1 MTDAGKG
8 MLVFGLYHP
17 KMDIPPLGK
26 QVAEGYTKKTKN
38 DPNRLIFQA
47 ADCLLVIADAVKR
60 AGSTDPEP
68 LTAALRETKL
78 TGTRGTIT
86 FSQDKGY
93 TFQQWVDIPHLTF
106 QITQV
111 KQKLD
116 DTTIVQQPGQPL
128 DTSKIVQ
135 P

>member
-1 MTDAGKG
+1 
-8 MLVFGLYHP
+8 V
-17 KMDIPPLGK
+17 
-26 QVAEGYTKKTKN
+26 KKTRN
-38 DPNRLIFQA
+38 EPNRLIFQA
-47 ADCLLVIADAVKR
+47 ADCLLVIADAIKR
-60 AGSTDPEP
+60 AGGTDPEP
-68 LTAALRETKL
+68 LMKALRETDL
-78 TGTRGTIT
+78 TGTRGRIT
-86 FSQDKGY
+86 FSADKGY
-93 TFQQWVDIPHLTF
+93 TFQQWVDIPHLAF